1 MNPNAYAFK
10 PEEEPAISLHR
21 EYTNN
26 LCPIAP
32 KTDSTMYYE
41 DGDGDKMMKEACG
54 IMTTVDY
61 KYNRV

>member
-1 MNPNAYAFK
+1 
-10 PEEEPAISLHR
+10 
-21 EYTNN
+21 
-26 LCPIAP
+26 
-32 KTDSTMYYE
+32 MYYE